1 MEEGGS
7 MKIRFEPY
15 KLKSKGCRAVAD
27 HLGVLRT
34 TPRQVR
40 RHGDFDVI
48 INWGS
53 SQRRFPNARYIN
65 DPEAVAHASDKKA
78 SFESFTGHNVPCP
91 DWTDDEAVASE
102 WRQDGVVVVARTLL
116 RANQGRGI
124 VLSSSENGIPLPH
137 APLYTKYIKKADE
150 YRVHV
155 MAGQVIDVAQKKK
168 KREVDN
174 EDVDYQIRSYDNG
187 WVFCRD
193 GVDCPDPV
201 RDAALAAVSALN
213 LDFGAV
219 DVGWNL
225 RRGAAFVFEVNTA
238 PGVEGTTLERYN
250 EGLRALLP
258 ALRSGR
264 FEQRRAQ

>member
-15 KLKSKGCRAVAD
+15 KLKSKSCRAIAD

-65 DPEAVAHASDKKA
+65 DPEAVEHASDKKA
-78 SFESFTGHNVPCP
+78 SFKAFTCTGVPCP
-91 DWTDDEAVASE
+91 DWTTDAAVASQ
-102 WRQDGVVVVARTLL
+102 WREDGLVIVARVLL

-124 VLSSSENGIPLPH
+124 VISSIENGIPLPA
-137 APLYTKYIKKADE
+137 APLYTVYNKKAEE

-155 MAGQVIDVAQKKK
+155 MAGEVIDVAQKKK

-174 EDVDYQIRSYDNG
+174 EEVDYQIRSYDNG

-193 GVDCPDPV
+193 GVDCPQPV
-201 RDAALAAVSALN
+201 RDAAVAAVSCLG

-225 RRGAAFVFEVNTA
+225 KRESAFVFEVNTA
-238 PGVEGTTLERYN
+238 PGIEGTTLERYN

-258 ALRSGR
+258 TLRTGR
-264 FEQRRAQ
+264 YAKRRAE